1 MTIAVK
7 RVLIGFM
14 IAVLCVAIVGLV
26 LREEIAGRVTLVREN
41 RELGSLRVVSMTG
54 EEIEI
59 GSRDRGVDFV
69 YVTALGCAPCTKE
82 LPAMRR
88 LIDDFDHHGAVR
100 FHVFVHG
107 WPPERLSQIATRQEY
122 RGLPLVADS
131 GQFEPTCAVEGFPTK
146 LLFEHGRLIARQ
158 LGAADGYRVWR
169 RVLEEY
175 QK

>member
-1 MTIAVK
+1 MK
-7 RVLIGFM
+7 RILIGVM
-14 IAVLCVAIVGLV
+14 IAVPCMAIVGFV
-26 LREEIAGRVTLVREN
+26 ACEEIAGRMSLVREN
-41 RELGSLRVVSMTG
+41 REVGPLSVVSMTG

-59 GSRDRGVDFV
+59 GSMGRGVDFV
-69 YVTALGCAPCTKE
+69 YVTALGCVPCAEE
-82 LPAMRR
+82 LPAIRR
-88 LIDDFDHHGAVR
+88 LIDEFDHRGAVR

-131 GQFEPTCAVEGFPTK
+131 GQFESTCAVEGFPTK
-146 LLFEHGRLIARQ
+146 LLFEHGRLVARQ